1 MLIAP
6 LITDKQPSNALS
18 LFLPL
23 SLSFSFVLI
32 APFEFNAIHSF
43 HFFRLAN
50 IIKINDAFLPGATA
64 VSVAVAVARLL
75 FASFSA
81 ARNLH
86 VPAPEWLLLFRQRPP
101 STAPPPPLPSR
112 RSIVGVPLLLC
123 CEKILKTSA
132 KFMYSA
138 STLAYCV
145 KAQSVLNGLTMLCGA
160 FSILAFNTP
169 LPSWQKGYMSCT
181 YRKWSKGGF

>member
-6 LITDKQPSNALS
+6 LITDKQPSIALW
-18 LFLPL
+18 L
-23 SLSFSFVLI
+23 SLSLTLFFSFVLI
-32 APFEFNAIHSF
+32 ASFEFDAIYSF

-75 FASFSA
+75 FASFSLLAVA

-86 VPAPEWLLLFRQRPP
+86 EPAPEWLLLFRQRPLYA
-101 STAPPPPLPSR
+101 SASACAFSKVDCGL
-112 RSIVGVPLLLC
+112 PLLLC
-123 CEKILKTSA
+123 SEKILKTSA

-169 LPSWQKGYMSCT
+169 LLSH
-181 YRKWSKGGF
+181 

>member
-18 LFLPL
+18 LSPSL
-23 SLSFSFVLI
+23 SLFILI

-50 IIKINDAFLPGATA
+50 IIKINDAFLPSATA

-101 STAPPPPLPSR
+101 LY
-112 RSIVGVPLLLC
+112 G
-123 CEKILKTSA
+123 
-132 KFMYSA
+132 SA
-138 STLAYCV
+138 SA
-145 KAQSVLNGLTMLCGA
+145 SA
-160 FSILAFNTP
+160 FSKVDCGCAFVVM
-169 LPSWQKGYMSCT
+169 L
-181 YRKWSKGGF
+181 